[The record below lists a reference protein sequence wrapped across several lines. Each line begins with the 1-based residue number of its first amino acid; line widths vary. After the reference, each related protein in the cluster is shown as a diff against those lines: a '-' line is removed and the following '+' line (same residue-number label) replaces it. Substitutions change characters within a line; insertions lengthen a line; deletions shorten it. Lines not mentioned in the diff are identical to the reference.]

1 MKDMNKEE
9 IKSSNPPWASW
20 TSQSSEPIM
29 EITVM
34 TFVKAVLGRTV
45 TKAIMDTTEMRVLQS
60 FIDVLVHKEVPR
72 SHHYQ
77 KVIDIIVMTGSSHT
91 SELS

>member
-9 IKSSNPPWASW
+9 IKSSNPPWPSW
-20 TSQSSEPIM
+20 TSQSSEPII
-29 EITVM
+29 ETTVM

-45 TKAIMDTTEMRVLQS
+45 TKAIMDTTEMTVLQS
-60 FIDVLVHKEVPR
+60 FIDVHKEVPR

-77 KVIDIIVMTGSSHT
+77 KVIDIIA
-91 SELS
+91 